1 MIECRTQPELDAA
14 LAKTENGAKEL
25 VVCLGDGYF
34 TVTGSATVEAWD
46 SATVRAGGSATVRA
60 GGSATVRAWDS
71 TTVRAGGSATVEAWG
86 SATVE
91 AGDSATV
98 EAWDSAT
105 VRAGGSATVRAWDSA
120 TVRAGGSATVGAGGS
135 ATVRAWDASQVQA
148 FHHSRI
154 TASDHVAVTR
164 RSKDAKVTGGV
175 VIEIPPINTPEAWC
189 DFHGAEVE
197 DGVAVLYKAVGDD
210 YVSSHAFAYVP
221 GTTPEAPDWDGGKE
235 ECGGGLHACA
245 HPWEARQFNSFATRY
260 IACPV
265 RLEDIAVHENAAMP
279 NKVKFRTCCEPCWE
293 VDVDGEKVSK

>member
-46 SATVRAGGSATVRA
+46 SATVRAGG
-60 GGSATVRAWDS
+60 
-71 TTVRAGGSATVEAWG
+71 
-86 SATVE
+86 
-91 AGDSATV
+91 
-98 EAWDSAT
+98 SAT

-189 DFHGAEVE
+189 DFHGAEVK

-279 NKVKFRTCCEPCWE
+279 NKVKFRACCEPCWE